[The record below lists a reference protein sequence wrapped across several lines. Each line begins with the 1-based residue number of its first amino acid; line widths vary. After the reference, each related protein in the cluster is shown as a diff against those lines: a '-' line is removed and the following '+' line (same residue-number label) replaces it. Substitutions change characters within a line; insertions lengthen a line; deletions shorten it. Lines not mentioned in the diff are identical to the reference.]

1 MLTVEGAEGTWVI
14 NKHAPTRQIW
24 LSSPQSGARHYAY
37 RCQLRPVEGY
47 TGRAGPDRPPVGRT
61 GRPADMATAMN
72 RFSGL
77 NMLGPYLRPYRGRV
91 ALALLSLLVA
101 AGTVL
106 AFGACLRALIDRG
119 FAQGRPDVLNYAL
132 ASLLVVAVVLA
143 IASGARFY
151 LVSWL
156 GERVVGDL
164 RRDLFAHVIR
174 LGPAWFEIKR
184 SGDVMSRISADA
196 QLIEQVIGSSAS
208 VALRNMLMCIG
219 GVAMLV
225 ITNPKLALFVLA
237 VVPFVVAPII
247 LFGRKVRALSR
258 EAQARMADMVSEG
271 GETLDAVRTVQA
283 FAQEDRAARR
293 FGEATERAFD
303 AARRRVARR
312 AVMTTLVIFIVFAAV
327 GFLLWIGGHDVIS
340 GRISAGDLSAFV
352 FYAVL
357 VASSG
362 GAISETIG
370 DLQRA
375 AGAAERLAELAR
387 RTPGHRRSRQS
398 RRRCPG
404 RCRAPSR
411 FEDVS
416 FRYPT
421 RPDTPGARPLRPQG
435 RAGRDG
441 GDRRPLGRG
450 QDHGLQPAAALLRS
464 AGGARSASTASTSRR
479 SCFADL
485 RRRIAIVPQEPVLFT
500 ASVTENIRY
509 GRPDAGDA
517 EVRAAAEA
525 ASALGFIEALPQ
537 GFATHLGARGV
548 RLSGG
553 QRQRIAIARALL
565 CDPADPAA
573 RRGDQRAR
581 RRKRTGRPAGARPA
595 DAPAHHPGDRPS
607 PGDGPEGRPDR
618 GDRRGPGGRCRPP
631 CRSGAP

>member
-1 MLTVEGAEGTWVI
+1 
-14 NKHAPTRQIW
+14 
-24 LSSPQSGARHYAY
+24 
-37 RCQLRPVEGY
+37 
-47 TGRAGPDRPPVGRT
+47 
-61 GRPADMATAMN
+61 MN
-72 RFSGL
+72 RLDGL
-77 NMLGPYLRPYRGRV
+77 GLLWPYLKPYRGRV

-119 FAQGRPDVLNYAL
+119 FAQGRPDILNYAL
-132 ASLLVVAVVLA
+132 ASLLAVAVVLA

-164 RRDLFAHVIR
+164 RRDLFAHVVR

-208 VALRNMLMCIG
+208 VALRNTLMCIG
-219 GVAMLV
+219 GIAMLIV
-225 ITNPKLALFVLA
+225 TNPKLALLALA
-237 VVPFVVAPII
+237 VVPLTVAPIV

-283 FAQEDRAARR
+283 FAQEDRAAQR
-293 FGEATERAFD
+293 FGEATERAFT
-303 AARRRVARR
+303 AAIRRVARR
-312 AVMTTLVIFIVFAAV
+312 AIMTTLVIFIVFAAV
-327 GFLLWIGGHDVIS
+327 GFLLWMGGHDVLT
-340 GRISAGDLSAFV
+340 GRISAGDLTAFV

-375 AGAAERLAELAR
+375 SGAAERLSELKSEPPSIAEPAMPKPLPKPTQGAVAF
-387 RTPGHRRSRQS
+387 S
-398 RRRCPG
+398 
-404 RCRAPSR
+404 
-411 FEDVS
+411 EVS

-421 RPDTPGARPLRPQG
+421 RPDALALDRFDLSVQPGETVAIVGPSG
-435 RAGRDG
+435 AGKTTVFN
-441 GDRRPLGRG
+441 L
-450 QDHGLQPAAALLRS
+450 LLRFYDPE
-464 AGGARSASTASTSRR
+464 AGAIRVDGVDIRDLS
-479 SCFADL
+479 FADL
-485 RRRIAIVPQEPVLFT
+485 RGTLAIVPQEPVLFS
-500 ASVTENIRY
+500 ASVADNIRY
-509 GRPDAGDA
+509 GRPDASEA

-525 ASALGFIEALPQ
+525 ASALAFVESLPQ
-537 GFATHLGARGV
+537 GFATDLGNRGV

-565 CDPADPAA
+565 CDPAILLLDEATSA
-573 RRGDQRAR
+573 LDAESELAVQQALDRLMQKRTTLVIAHRLATVQKADRIVVVDQGRVVDVGRHADLIRRGGLYAR
-581 RRKRTGRPAGARPA
+581 LAELQFNL
-595 DAPAHHPGDRPS
+595 PS
-607 PGDGPEGRPDR
+607 VAA
-618 GDRRGPGGRCRPP
+618 
-631 CRSGAP
+631 S

>member
-1 MLTVEGAEGTWVI
+1 
-14 NKHAPTRQIW
+14 
-24 LSSPQSGARHYAY
+24 
-37 RCQLRPVEGY
+37 
-47 TGRAGPDRPPVGRT
+47 
-61 GRPADMATAMN
+61 MN

-77 NMLGPYLRPYRGRV
+77 NLLGPYLRPYRGRV

-327 GFLLWIGGHDVIS
+327 GFLLWMGGHDVIS
-340 GRISAGDLSAFV
+340 GQISAGDLSAFV

-375 AGAAERLAELAR
+375 AGAAERLAELGAEPAVIVEAVNPK
-387 RTPGHRRSRQS
+387 TLPKPVQGSV
-398 RRRCPG
+398 
-404 RCRAPSR
+404 R
-411 FEDVS
+411 FEEVS

-421 RPDTPGARPLRPQG
+421 RPDSPALDRFDLSVTPGETVAIVGPSG
-435 RAGRDG
+435 AGKTTVFN
-441 GDRRPLGRG
+441 L
-450 QDHGLQPAAALLRS
+450 LLRFYDPE
-464 AGGARSASTASTSRR
+464 AGTIRVDGVDIRDL
-479 SCFADL
+479 CFADL
-485 RRRIAIVPQEPVLFT
+485 RGALAIVPQEPVLFT
-500 ASVTENIRY
+500 TSVADNIRY
-509 GRPDAGDA
+509 GRPDASDA
-517 EVRAAAEA
+517 DVRAAAEA
-525 ASALGFIEALPQ
+525 ASALGFIETLPQ

-565 CDPADPAA
+565 CDPAILLLDEATSA
-573 RRGDQRAR
+573 LDAESELAVQQALDRLMH
-581 RRKRTGRPAGARPA
+581 KRTTLVIAHRLATVQKADRIVVIDHGRVVDVGRHADLVRRDGLYARLA
-595 DAPAHHPGDRPS
+595 ELQFNLSAAAS
-607 PGDGPEGRPDR
+607 
-618 GDRRGPGGRCRPP
+618 
-631 CRSGAP
+631 

>member
-1 MLTVEGAEGTWVI
+1 
-14 NKHAPTRQIW
+14 
-24 LSSPQSGARHYAY
+24 
-37 RCQLRPVEGY
+37 
-47 TGRAGPDRPPVGRT
+47 
-61 GRPADMATAMN
+61 MN
-72 RFSGL
+72 RLDGL
-77 NMLGPYLRPYRGRV
+77 GLLWPYLKPYRGRV

-119 FAQGRPDVLNYAL
+119 FAQGRPDILNYAL
-132 ASLLVVAVVLA
+132 ASLLAVAVVLA

-164 RRDLFAHVIR
+164 RKDLFAHVVR

-208 VALRNMLMCIG
+208 VALRNTLMCIG
-219 GVAMLV
+219 GIAMLIV
-225 ITNPKLALFVLA
+225 TNPKLALLALA
-237 VVPFVVAPII
+237 VVPLTVAPIV

-283 FAQEDRAARR
+283 FAQEDRAAQR
-293 FGEATERAFD
+293 FGEATERAFT
-303 AARRRVARR
+303 AAIRRVARR
-312 AVMTTLVIFIVFAAV
+312 AIMTTLVIFIVFAAV
-327 GFLLWIGGHDVIS
+327 GFLLWMGGHDVLT
-340 GRISAGDLSAFV
+340 GRISAGDLTAFV

-375 AGAAERLAELAR
+375 SGAAERLSELKSEPPSIAEPAMPKPLPKPTQGAVAF
-387 RTPGHRRSRQS
+387 S
-398 RRRCPG
+398 
-404 RCRAPSR
+404 
-411 FEDVS
+411 EVS

-421 RPDTPGARPLRPQG
+421 RPDALALDRFDLSVQPGETVAIVGPSG
-435 RAGRDG
+435 AGKTTVFN
-441 GDRRPLGRG
+441 L
-450 QDHGLQPAAALLRS
+450 LLRFYDPE
-464 AGGARSASTASTSRR
+464 AGAIRVDGVDIRDLS
-479 SCFADL
+479 FADL
-485 RRRIAIVPQEPVLFT
+485 RGTLAIVPQEPVLFS
-500 ASVTENIRY
+500 ASVADNIRY
-509 GRPDAGDA
+509 GRPDASEA

-525 ASALGFIEALPQ
+525 ASALAFVESLPQ
-537 GFATHLGARGV
+537 GFATDLGNRGV

-565 CDPADPAA
+565 CDPAILLLDEATSA
-573 RRGDQRAR
+573 LDAESELAVQQALDRLMQKRTTLVIAHRLATVQKADRIVVVDQGRVVDVGRHADLIRRGGLYAR
-581 RRKRTGRPAGARPA
+581 LAELQFNL
-595 DAPAHHPGDRPS
+595 PS
-607 PGDGPEGRPDR
+607 VAA
-618 GDRRGPGGRCRPP
+618 
-631 CRSGAP
+631 S

>member
-1 MLTVEGAEGTWVI
+1 
-14 NKHAPTRQIW
+14 
-24 LSSPQSGARHYAY
+24 
-37 RCQLRPVEGY
+37 
-47 TGRAGPDRPPVGRT
+47 
-61 GRPADMATAMN
+61 MN

-77 NMLGPYLRPYRGRV
+77 RFLGPYLRPYRGRTI
-91 ALALLSLLVA
+91 LAAFSLLIA

-132 ASLLVVAVVLA
+132 ASLIAVAVVLA

-164 RRDLFAHVIR
+164 RRDLFAHVVR

-208 VALRNMLMCIG
+208 VALRNSLMCVG

-225 ITNPKLALFVLA
+225 VTNPKLALLVLA
-237 VVPFVVAPII
+237 VVPLVVAPII
-247 LFGRKVRALSR
+247 LFGRKVRRLSR

-283 FAQEDRAARR
+283 FAQEERATER

-303 AARRRVARR
+303 AARRRVAQR

-327 GFLLWIGGHDVIS
+327 GFLLWMGGHDVLD
-340 GRISAGDLSAFV
+340 GRISAGDLTAFV

-375 AGAAERLAELAR
+375 AGAAERLAELSAE
-387 RTPGHRRSRQS
+387 PPAILEAANPKPLPKPLSGSV
-398 RRRCPG
+398 
-404 RCRAPSR
+404 R

-421 RPDTPGARPLRPQG
+421 RPESLALDRFDLTVAPGETVAIVGPSG
-435 RAGRDG
+435 AGKTTVFN
-441 GDRRPLGRG
+441 L
-450 QDHGLQPAAALLRS
+450 LLRFYDPES
-464 AGGARSASTASTSRR
+464 GTIRIDGVDIRDLR
-479 SCFADL
+479 FADL
-485 RRRIAIVPQEPVLFT
+485 RSALAIVPQEPVLFT
-500 ASVTENIRY
+500 ASVAENIRY
-509 GRPDAGDA
+509 GRPDASEA
-517 EVRAAAEA
+517 EVRAAAET
-525 ASALGFIEALPQ
+525 ASALRFIEALPQ
-537 GFATHLGARGV
+537 GFATDLGARGV

-553 QRQRIAIARALL
+553 QRQRIAIARAVLRNPAILL
-565 CDPADPAA
+565 LDEATSALDAESELAVQQALDRLMKGRTTLVIAHRLATVQKADRIVVIDHGQVVDVGRHADLVRRDGLYARLAELQFNLSAA
-573 RRGDQRAR
+573 A
-581 RRKRTGRPAGARPA
+581 
-595 DAPAHHPGDRPS
+595 
-607 PGDGPEGRPDR
+607 E
-618 GDRRGPGGRCRPP
+618 
-631 CRSGAP
+631 

>member
-1 MLTVEGAEGTWVI
+1 
-14 NKHAPTRQIW
+14 
-24 LSSPQSGARHYAY
+24 
-37 RCQLRPVEGY
+37 
-47 TGRAGPDRPPVGRT
+47 
-61 GRPADMATAMN
+61 MN
-72 RFSGL
+72 RFAGL
-77 NMLGPYLRPYRGRV
+77 KLLGPYLRPYRGRTV
-91 ALALLSLLVA
+91 LAVFSLLIA

-119 FAQGRPDVLNYAL
+119 FAQGRPDILNYAL
-132 ASLLVVAVVLA
+132 ASLIAVAVVLA

-164 RRDLFAHVIR
+164 RRDLFAHVVR

-208 VALRNMLMCIG
+208 VALRNSLMCVG

-225 ITNPKLALFVLA
+225 ITNPKLALLVLA
-237 VVPFVVAPII
+237 VVPLVVAPII
-247 LFGRKVRALSR
+247 LFGRKVRRLSR

-283 FAQEDRAARR
+283 FAQEERATER

-303 AARRRVARR
+303 AARRRVAQR

-327 GFLLWIGGHDVIS
+327 GFLLWMGGHDVLS
-340 GRISAGDLSAFV
+340 GRISAGDLTAFV

-375 AGAAERLAELAR
+375 AGAAERLAELKAEPPAIVEAADPKPLP
-387 RTPGHRRSRQS
+387 TPLRGSV
-398 RRRCPG
+398 
-404 RCRAPSR
+404 R

-421 RPDTPGARPLRPQG
+421 RQEQRALDRFDLNVAPGETVAIVGPSG
-435 RAGRDG
+435 AGKTTVFN
-441 GDRRPLGRG
+441 L
-450 QDHGLQPAAALLRS
+450 LLRFYDPE
-464 AGGARSASTASTSRR
+464 AGTIRVDGVDIRDLR
-479 SCFADL
+479 FADL
-485 RRRIAIVPQEPVLFT
+485 RSALAIVPQEPVLFT
-500 ASVTENIRY
+500 ASVAENIRY
-509 GRPDAGDA
+509 GRPDASEA
-517 EVRAAAEA
+517 EVRAAAET
-525 ASALGFIEALPQ
+525 ASALRFIEALPQ
-537 GFATHLGARGV
+537 GFATDLGARGV

-553 QRQRIAIARALL
+553 QRQRIAIARAVLRNPAILL
-565 CDPADPAA
+565 LDEATSALDAESELAVQQALDRLMKGRTTLVIAHRLATVQKADRIVVVDHGQVVDVGRHADLVRRDGLYARLAELQFDLSAA
-573 RRGDQRAR
+573 A
-581 RRKRTGRPAGARPA
+581 
-595 DAPAHHPGDRPS
+595 
-607 PGDGPEGRPDR
+607 E
-618 GDRRGPGGRCRPP
+618 
-631 CRSGAP
+631 

>member
-1 MLTVEGAEGTWVI
+1 
-14 NKHAPTRQIW
+14 
-24 LSSPQSGARHYAY
+24 
-37 RCQLRPVEGY
+37 
-47 TGRAGPDRPPVGRT
+47 
-61 GRPADMATAMN
+61 MN
-72 RFSGL
+72 RLDGL
-77 NMLGPYLRPYRGRV
+77 GLLWPYLKPYRGRV

-119 FAQGRPDVLNYAL
+119 FAQGRPDILNYAL
-132 ASLLVVAVVLA
+132 ASLLAVAAVLA

-164 RRDLFAHVIR
+164 RRDLFAHVVR

-208 VALRNMLMCIG
+208 VALRNTLMCIG
-219 GVAMLV
+219 GIAMLI
-225 ITNPKLALFVLA
+225 ITNPKLALLALA
-237 VVPFVVAPII
+237 VVPLTVAPIV

-293 FGEATERAFD
+293 FGEATERAFS
-303 AARRRVARR
+303 AAIRRVARR
-312 AVMTTLVIFIVFAAV
+312 AIMTTLVIFIVFAAV
-327 GFLLWIGGHDVIS
+327 GFLLWMGGHDVLT
-340 GRISAGDLSAFV
+340 GRISAGDLTAFV

-375 AGAAERLAELAR
+375 SGAAERLSELKAE
-387 RTPGHRRSRQS
+387 P
-398 RRRCPG
+398 
-404 RCRAPSR
+404 PSIAEPAVPKPLPKPTEGAVA
-411 FEDVS
+411 FSDVS

-421 RPDTPGARPLRPQG
+421 RPDALALDRFDIAVQPGETVAIVGPSG
-435 RAGRDG
+435 AGKTTVFN
-441 GDRRPLGRG
+441 L
-450 QDHGLQPAAALLRS
+450 LLRFYDPE
-464 AGGARSASTASTSRR
+464 AGTIRIDGIDIRDLS
-479 SCFADL
+479 FADL
-485 RRRIAIVPQEPVLFT
+485 RGSLAIVPQEPVLFS
-500 ASVTENIRY
+500 ASVADNIRY
-509 GRPDAGDA
+509 GRPVASEA
-517 EVRAAAEA
+517 EVRSAAEA
-525 ASALGFIEALPQ
+525 ASAAAFIESLPQ
-537 GFATHLGARGV
+537 GFATDLGNRGV

-565 CDPADPAA
+565 CDPAILLLDEATSA
-573 RRGDQRAR
+573 LDAESELAVQQALDRLMQKRTTLVIAHRLATVQKADRIVVVDQGRVVDVGRHADLVRRGGLYAR
-581 RRKRTGRPAGARPA
+581 LAELQFNL
-595 DAPAHHPGDRPS
+595 PS
-607 PGDGPEGRPDR
+607 VAA
-618 GDRRGPGGRCRPP
+618 
-631 CRSGAP
+631 S

>member
-1 MLTVEGAEGTWVI
+1 
-14 NKHAPTRQIW
+14 
-24 LSSPQSGARHYAY
+24 
-37 RCQLRPVEGY
+37 
-47 TGRAGPDRPPVGRT
+47 
-61 GRPADMATAMN
+61 MN

-132 ASLLVVAVVLA
+132 ASLLAVAVVLA

-208 VALRNMLMCIG
+208 VALRNSLMCVG
-219 GVAMLV
+219 GVVMLV
-225 ITNPKLALFVLA
+225 ITNPKLALLVLA
-237 VVPFVVAPII
+237 VVPLVVAPII

-293 FGEATERAFD
+293 FAEATERTFA
-303 AARRRVARR
+303 AARRRVAQR

-327 GFLLWIGGHDVIS
+327 GFLLWMGGHDVLS
-340 GRISAGDLSAFV
+340 GRISAGDLTAFV

-375 AGAAERLAELAR
+375 AGAAERLAELGAEPPVIVEAANP
-387 RTPGHRRSRQS
+387 RTLPRPVQGSV
-398 RRRCPG
+398 
-404 RCRAPSR
+404 R
-411 FEDVS
+411 FEEVS

-421 RPDTPGARPLRPQG
+421 RPDSLALDRFDLTVAPGETVAIVGPSG
-435 RAGRDG
+435 AGKTTVFN
-441 GDRRPLGRG
+441 L
-450 QDHGLQPAAALLRS
+450 LLRFYDPES
-464 AGGARSASTASTSRR
+464 GTIRVDGVDIRDL
-479 SCFADL
+479 CFADL
-485 RRRIAIVPQEPVLFT
+485 RDALAIVPQEPVLFT
-500 ASVTENIRY
+500 TSVAENIRY
-509 GRPDAGDA
+509 GRPDAADA
-517 EVRAAAEA
+517 DVRAAAEA
-525 ASALGFIEALPQ
+525 ASALSFIESLPQ
-537 GFATHLGARGV
+537 GFDTHLGARGV

-565 CDPADPAA
+565 RDPAILLLDEATSA
-573 RRGDQRAR
+573 LDAESELAVQQALDRLMH
-581 RRKRTGRPAGARPA
+581 KRTTLVIAHRLATVQKA
-595 DAPAHHPGDRPS
+595 DRIVVI
-607 PGDGPEGRPDR
+607 DR
-618 GDRRGPGGRCRPP
+618 GRVVDVGRHVELIRRDGLYARLAELQFNL
-631 CRSGAP
+631 SAAAS

>member
-1 MLTVEGAEGTWVI
+1 
-14 NKHAPTRQIW
+14 
-24 LSSPQSGARHYAY
+24 
-37 RCQLRPVEGY
+37 
-47 TGRAGPDRPPVGRT
+47 
-61 GRPADMATAMN
+61 MN

-77 NMLGPYLRPYRGRV
+77 NLLGPYLRPYRGRV

-119 FAQGRPDVLNYAL
+119 FTQGRPDVLNYAL

-174 LGPAWFEIKR
+174 LGPAWFEVKR

-327 GFLLWIGGHDVIS
+327 GFLLWMGGHDVIS

-375 AGAAERLAELAR
+375 AGAAERLAELGAEPPVIVEAANPQTLPR
-387 RTPGHRRSRQS
+387 PVQGSV
-398 RRRCPG
+398 
-404 RCRAPSR
+404 R

-421 RPDTPGARPLRPQG
+421 RPDSLALDRFDLSIAPGETVAIVGPSG
-435 RAGRDG
+435 AGKTTVFN
-441 GDRRPLGRG
+441 L
-450 QDHGLQPAAALLRS
+450 LLRFYDPE
-464 AGGARSASTASTSRR
+464 AGAIRVDGIDVREL
-479 SCFADL
+479 CFADL
-485 RRRIAIVPQEPVLFT
+485 RRALAIVPQEPVLFT
-500 ASVTENIRY
+500 ASVADNIRY

-525 ASALGFIEALPQ
+525 ASALSFIEALPQ

-565 CDPADPAA
+565 CDPAILLLDEATSA
-573 RRGDQRAR
+573 LDAESELAVQQALDRLMH
-581 RRKRTGRPAGARPA
+581 KRTTLVIAHRLATVQKADRIVVIDHGRVVDVGRHADLVRRDGLYARLA
-595 DAPAHHPGDRPS
+595 ELQFNLSAAAS
-607 PGDGPEGRPDR
+607 
-618 GDRRGPGGRCRPP
+618 
-631 CRSGAP
+631 

>member
-1 MLTVEGAEGTWVI
+1 
-14 NKHAPTRQIW
+14 
-24 LSSPQSGARHYAY
+24 
-37 RCQLRPVEGY
+37 
-47 TGRAGPDRPPVGRT
+47 
-61 GRPADMATAMN
+61 MN

-77 NMLGPYLRPYRGRV
+77 NLLGPYLRPYRGRV
-91 ALALLSLLVA
+91 ALALLSLLAA

-237 VVPFVVAPII
+237 VVPLVVAPII

-327 GFLLWIGGHDVIS
+327 GFLLWMGGHDVIS
-340 GRISAGDLSAFV
+340 GQISAGDLSAFV

-375 AGAAERLAELAR
+375 AGAAERLAELGAEPAVIVEAANPQ
-387 RTPGHRRSRQS
+387 TLPKPVQGSV
-398 RRRCPG
+398 
-404 RCRAPSR
+404 R
-411 FEDVS
+411 FEEVS

-421 RPDTPGARPLRPQG
+421 RPDSLALDRFDLSVAPGETVAIVGPSG
-435 RAGRDG
+435 AGKTTVFN
-441 GDRRPLGRG
+441 L
-450 QDHGLQPAAALLRS
+450 LLRFYDPE
-464 AGGARSASTASTSRR
+464 AGTIRVDGVDIRDL
-479 SCFADL
+479 CFADL
-485 RRRIAIVPQEPVLFT
+485 RGALAIVPQEPVLFT
-500 ASVTENIRY
+500 TSVADNIRY
-509 GRPDAGDA
+509 GRPDASDA
-517 EVRAAAEA
+517 DVRAAAEA
-525 ASALGFIEALPQ
+525 ASALGFIETLPQ

-565 CDPADPAA
+565 CDPAILLLDEATSA
-573 RRGDQRAR
+573 LDAESELAVQQALDRLMH
-581 RRKRTGRPAGARPA
+581 KRTTLVIAHRLATVQKADRIVVIDHGRVVDVGRHADLVRRDGLYARLA
-595 DAPAHHPGDRPS
+595 ELQFNLSAAAS
-607 PGDGPEGRPDR
+607 
-618 GDRRGPGGRCRPP
+618 
-631 CRSGAP
+631 

>member
-1 MLTVEGAEGTWVI
+1 
-14 NKHAPTRQIW
+14 
-24 LSSPQSGARHYAY
+24 
-37 RCQLRPVEGY
+37 
-47 TGRAGPDRPPVGRT
+47 
-61 GRPADMATAMN
+61 MN
-72 RFSGL
+72 RFGGL
-77 NMLGPYLRPYRGRV
+77 RFLGPYLRPYRGRTI
-91 ALALLSLLVA
+91 LAVLSLLVA

-132 ASLLVVAVVLA
+132 ASLLAVAVVLA

-164 RRDLFAHVIR
+164 RRDLFAHVVR
-174 LGPAWFEIKR
+174 LGPAWFEVKR

-208 VALRNMLMCIG
+208 IALRNTLMCIG

-237 VVPFVVAPII
+237 VVPIVVAPIV

-283 FAQEDRAARR
+283 FAQEDRAAKR
-293 FGEATERAFD
+293 FGEATERTFA
-303 AARRRVARR
+303 AARKRIARR

-327 GFLLWIGGHDVIS
+327 GFLLWMGGHDVIS
-340 GRISAGDLSAFV
+340 GHISAGDLSAFV

-375 AGAAERLAELAR
+375 AGAAERLAELGAEPPAIVEAANPR
-387 RTPGHRRSRQS
+387 PLPKPVQGSV
-398 RRRCPG
+398 
-404 RCRAPSR
+404 R
-411 FEDVS
+411 FEEVS

-421 RPDTPGARPLRPQG
+421 RPDSLALDRFELSVAPGETVAIVGPSG
-435 RAGRDG
+435 AGKTTVFN
-441 GDRRPLGRG
+441 L
-450 QDHGLQPAAALLRS
+450 LLRFYDPE
-464 AGGARSASTASTSRR
+464 AGTIRVDGVDIRDLG
-479 SCFADL
+479 FADL
-485 RRRIAIVPQEPVLFT
+485 RGALAIVPQEPVLFT
-500 ASVTENIRY
+500 TSVAENIRY
-509 GRPDAGDA
+509 GRPDAADA

-525 ASALGFIEALPQ
+525 ASALSFIEALPQ
-537 GFATHLGARGV
+537 GFATDLGARGV

-565 CDPADPAA
+565 CDPAILLLDEATSALDAESELAVQQALDRLMKGRTTLVIAHRLATVQKADRIVVVDHGQVVDVGRHVDLVRRDGLYARLAELQFNLSAA
-573 RRGDQRAR
+573 A
-581 RRKRTGRPAGARPA
+581 
-595 DAPAHHPGDRPS
+595 
-607 PGDGPEGRPDR
+607 E
-618 GDRRGPGGRCRPP
+618 
-631 CRSGAP
+631 

>member
-1 MLTVEGAEGTWVI
+1 
-14 NKHAPTRQIW
+14 
-24 LSSPQSGARHYAY
+24 
-37 RCQLRPVEGY
+37 
-47 TGRAGPDRPPVGRT
+47 
-61 GRPADMATAMN
+61 MN
-72 RFSGL
+72 RLDGL
-77 NMLGPYLRPYRGRV
+77 GLLWPYLKPYRGRV

-119 FAQGRPDVLNYAL
+119 FAQGRPDILNYAL
-132 ASLLVVAVVLA
+132 ASLLAVAVVLA

-164 RRDLFAHVIR
+164 RRDLFAHVVR

-208 VALRNMLMCIG
+208 VALRNTLMCIG
-219 GVAMLV
+219 GIAMLIV
-225 ITNPKLALFVLA
+225 TNPKLALLALA
-237 VVPFVVAPII
+237 VVPLTVAPIV

-283 FAQEDRAARR
+283 FAQEDRAAQR
-293 FGEATERAFD
+293 FGEATERAFT
-303 AARRRVARR
+303 AAIRRVARR
-312 AVMTTLVIFIVFAAV
+312 AIMTTLVIFIVFAAV
-327 GFLLWIGGHDVIS
+327 GFLLWMGGHDVLT
-340 GRISAGDLSAFV
+340 GRISAGDLTAFV

-375 AGAAERLAELAR
+375 SGAAERLSELKSE
-387 RTPGHRRSRQS
+387 P
-398 RRRCPG
+398 
-404 RCRAPSR
+404 PSITEPAMPKPLPKPTQGAVA
-411 FEDVS
+411 FSEVS

-421 RPDTPGARPLRPQG
+421 RPDALALDRFDLSVQPGETVAIVGPSG
-435 RAGRDG
+435 AGKTTVFN
-441 GDRRPLGRG
+441 L
-450 QDHGLQPAAALLRS
+450 LLRFYDPE
-464 AGGARSASTASTSRR
+464 AGAIRVDGVDIRDLS
-479 SCFADL
+479 FADL
-485 RRRIAIVPQEPVLFT
+485 RGTLAIVPQEPVLFS
-500 ASVTENIRY
+500 ASVADNIRY
-509 GRPDAGDA
+509 GRPDASEA

-525 ASALGFIEALPQ
+525 ASALAFVESLPQ
-537 GFATHLGARGV
+537 GFATDLGNRGV

-565 CDPADPAA
+565 CDPAILLLDEATSA
-573 RRGDQRAR
+573 LDAESELAVQQALDRLMQKRTTLVIAHRLATVQKADRIVVVDQGRVVDVGRHADLIRRGGLYAR
-581 RRKRTGRPAGARPA
+581 LAELQFNL
-595 DAPAHHPGDRPS
+595 PS
-607 PGDGPEGRPDR
+607 VAA
-618 GDRRGPGGRCRPP
+618 
-631 CRSGAP
+631 S

>member
-1 MLTVEGAEGTWVI
+1 
-14 NKHAPTRQIW
+14 
-24 LSSPQSGARHYAY
+24 
-37 RCQLRPVEGY
+37 
-47 TGRAGPDRPPVGRT
+47 
-61 GRPADMATAMN
+61 MN

-77 NMLGPYLRPYRGRV
+77 NLLGPYLRPYRGRV
-91 ALALLSLLVA
+91 ALAVLSLLVA

-283 FAQEDRAARR
+283 FAQEDRAAGR

-327 GFLLWIGGHDVIS
+327 GFLLWMGGHDVIS
-340 GRISAGDLSAFV
+340 GQISAGDLSAFV

-375 AGAAERLAELAR
+375 AGAAERLAELGAEPAVIVEAVNPK
-387 RTPGHRRSRQS
+387 TLPKPVQGSV
-398 RRRCPG
+398 
-404 RCRAPSR
+404 R
-411 FEDVS
+411 FEEVS

-421 RPDTPGARPLRPQG
+421 RPDSLALDRFDLSVAPGETVAIVGPSG
-435 RAGRDG
+435 AGKTTVFN
-441 GDRRPLGRG
+441 L
-450 QDHGLQPAAALLRS
+450 LLRFYDPE
-464 AGGARSASTASTSRR
+464 AGTIRVDGLDIRDL
-479 SCFADL
+479 CFADL
-485 RRRIAIVPQEPVLFT
+485 RGALAIVPQEPVLFT
-500 ASVTENIRY
+500 TSVADNIRY
-509 GRPDAGDA
+509 GRPDASDA
-517 EVRAAAEA
+517 DVRAAAEA
-525 ASALGFIEALPQ
+525 ASALGFIETLPQ

-565 CDPADPAA
+565 CDPAILLLDEATSA
-573 RRGDQRAR
+573 LDAESELAVQQALDRLMH
-581 RRKRTGRPAGARPA
+581 KRTTLVIAHRLATVQKADRIVVIDHGQVVDIGRHADLVRRDGLYARLA
-595 DAPAHHPGDRPS
+595 ELQFNLSAAAS
-607 PGDGPEGRPDR
+607 
-618 GDRRGPGGRCRPP
+618 
-631 CRSGAP
+631 

>member
-1 MLTVEGAEGTWVI
+1 
-14 NKHAPTRQIW
+14 
-24 LSSPQSGARHYAY
+24 
-37 RCQLRPVEGY
+37 
-47 TGRAGPDRPPVGRT
+47 
-61 GRPADMATAMN
+61 MN

-77 NMLGPYLRPYRGRV
+77 NLLGPYLRPYRGRV

-208 VALRNMLMCIG
+208 VALRNTLMCIG

-225 ITNPKLALFVLA
+225 ITNPKLALLVLA
-237 VVPFVVAPII
+237 VVPLVVAPII

-283 FAQEDRAARR
+283 FAQEDRAAKR
-293 FGEATERAFD
+293 FGEATERTFA
-303 AARRRVARR
+303 AARERIARR

-327 GFLLWIGGHDVIS
+327 GFLLWMGGHDVIS

-375 AGAAERLAELAR
+375 AGAAERLAELGAE
-387 RTPGHRRSRQS
+387 PPAIVEAVNPIPLPKPVQGSV
-398 RRRCPG
+398 
-404 RCRAPSR
+404 R
-411 FEDVS
+411 FEEVS

-421 RPDTPGARPLRPQG
+421 RPDSLALHRFDLSVAPGETVAIVGPSG
-435 RAGRDG
+435 AGKTTVFN
-441 GDRRPLGRG
+441 L
-450 QDHGLQPAAALLRS
+450 LLRFYDPES
-464 AGGARSASTASTSRR
+464 GTIRVGGVDIRDLG
-479 SCFADL
+479 FADL
-485 RRRIAIVPQEPVLFT
+485 RGALAIVPQEPVLFT
-500 ASVTENIRY
+500 TSVADNIRY
-509 GRPDAGDA
+509 GRPDAADA

-525 ASALGFIEALPQ
+525 ASALAFIEALPQ
-537 GFATHLGARGV
+537 GFDTHLGARGV

-565 CDPADPAA
+565 RDPAILLLDEATSA
-573 RRGDQRAR
+573 LDAESELAVQQALDRLMH
-581 RRKRTGRPAGARPA
+581 KRTTLVIAHRLATVQKA
-595 DAPAHHPGDRPS
+595 DRIVVV
-607 PGDGPEGRPDR
+607 DR
-618 GDRRGPGGRCRPP
+618 GRVVDVGRHVDLVRRDGLYARLAELQFNL
-631 CRSGAP
+631 SAAAS